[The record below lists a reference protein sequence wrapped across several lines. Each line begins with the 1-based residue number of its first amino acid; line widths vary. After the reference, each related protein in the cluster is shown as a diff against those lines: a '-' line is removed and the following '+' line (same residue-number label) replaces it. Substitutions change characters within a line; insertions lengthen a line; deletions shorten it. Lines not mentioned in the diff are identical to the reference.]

1 MSAGAGAPLTSSSA
15 NVDAILKQ
23 VQDLSRAVTAA
34 QAAKAKASKPDSV
47 RLIDRLKEAINLEGS
62 TCQEGFVPCDP
73 DEMAKKGLACPYDEG
88 LETGNTTVPPSV
100 TADGNICILKASM
113 SKALSKVKF
122 PATASLDDKLST
134 LAGELMRLMTLRPEY
149 TDLAKAAALEADH
162 PNIGPLIAD
171 MTGEDVALGLA
182 LAEVLIMDRQNIPA
196 TDDDRTNLRRI
207 MFGTPSPFGNKT
219 PQENF
224 LDKVL
229 VGDQLLGTFRRVS
242 ADLTG
247 IEQASLARFVYLM
260 HDTNPS
266 FVHTVIRVVCAKKM
280 ADKGEFS
287 AAMAPLHAA
296 LGTALKLMEVE
307 SIVNAAMLVRSSIR
321 FCYGVA
327 RTLLELIRE
336 MQPPASLSLL
346 QSDGTNYAVKNTAAV
361 ATAIE
366 KNAREMDKARRAK
379 ASA

>member
-1 MSAGAGAPLTSSSA
+1 MSAGAGALTSSSPD
-15 NVDAILKQ
+15 VEAILKK
-23 VQDLSRAVTAA
+23 VQDISKDVAKAV
-34 QAAKAKASKPDSV
+34 AAKAKASKPDSV

-122 PATASLDDKLST
+122 PTTASLDDKLST

-149 TDLAKAAALEADH
+149 TEIARAAAIEADH
-162 PNIGPLIAD
+162 PNVGPLIAD

-196 TDDDRTNLRRI
+196 TDDDRTNMRRI
-207 MFGTPSPFGNKT
+207 MYGVPTPFGNKT
-219 PQENF
+219 LQENF

-229 VGDQLLGTFRRVS
+229 VGDQLLGTFRKVS
-242 ADLTG
+242 ADLKG
-247 IEQASLARFVYLM
+247 VEQASLARFVYLM

-280 ADKGEFS
+280 ADKGDFS
-287 AAMAPLHAA
+287 GGGLHGA
-296 LGTALKLMEVE
+296 LGTALQLMEVE

-327 RTLLELIRE
+327 RTLLEMLQE
-336 MQPPASLSLL
+336 MDSASLKLL
-346 QSDGTNYAVKNTAAV
+346 QNNGGSFEVKNTAAV

-366 KNAREMDKARRAK
+366 HNAREMDKARRAK